1 MGTQKLPCLRSMQSG
16 YLLLMATSTKCLKQI
31 CKKQV
36 SSGLWNKVQVH
47 FPSKLHWSEFALC
60 LDVKGLFPVSLVFP
74 VLTVH
79 GVLEALTTHFSY

>member
-16 YLLLMATSTKCLKQI
+16 CLPLMVTSTKCLKQI

-36 SSGLWNKVQVH
+36 NTGLWNEVQVQ
-47 FPSKLHWSEFALC
+47 FPSKLHWSELALC
-60 LDVKGLFPVSLVFP
+60 LDVKCLFPVSLVLP

-79 GVLEALTTHFSY
+79 GVLEALTLHFSY